1 MNFKKWMA
9 GVLGTGLV
17 VSMGVNSATAYGSE
31 SNVAGSA
38 PSEAKVEFTGG
49 HLTLDNVTSISFGN
63 TEVTSKANIYNS
75 ADDSFSLQVTDERG
89 TGGGWHLTARALN
102 FHNEAGQETL
112 IGSKILL
119 DRGST
124 VDTDASKNQ
133 EPGVT
138 QEIKLYAG
146 GDSTLI
152 VNASSHENI
161 QEAQGVGTWV
171 AEWDNTSDS
180 RVKLDVPARSAS
192 TGKHTADIE
201 WTLYNGPATENQ

>member
-1 MNFKKWMA
+1 MR
-9 GVLGTGLV
+9 
-17 VSMGVNSATAYGSE
+17 
-31 SNVAGSA
+31 
-38 PSEAKVEFTGG
+38 GG
-49 HLTLDNVTSISFGN
+49 
-63 TEVTSKANIYNS
+63 
-75 ADDSFSLQVTDERG
+75 R
-89 TGGGWHLTARALN
+89 GGGWHLTARALD

-119 DRGST
+119 DRREASST
-124 VDTDASKNQ
+124 VEPDASKNQ

-171 AEWDNTSDS
+171 AEWDNRSDK

-192 TGKHTADIE
+192 TGKHIADIE